1 MLNLP
6 IFFLSLSFLDW
17 TSRNFC
23 AHMHATCVV
32 EDRNPLC
39 LTYVE
44 HQLTA
49 ICVTYCLTQV
59 KPMGF

>member
-6 IFFLSLSFLDW
+6 IFSISLFLDW
-17 TSRNFC
+17 IPRIYC
-23 AHMHATCVV
+23 ARMHAISLV
-32 EDRNPLC
+32 EDQTPLC
-39 LTYVE
+39 LTNVE